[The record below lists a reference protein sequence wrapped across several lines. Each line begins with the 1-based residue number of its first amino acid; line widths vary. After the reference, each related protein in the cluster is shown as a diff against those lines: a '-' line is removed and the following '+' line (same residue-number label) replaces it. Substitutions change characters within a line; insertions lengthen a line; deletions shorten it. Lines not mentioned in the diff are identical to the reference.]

1 MKPALFACLFIIV
14 FAFSSG
20 NNTGETILAKMY
32 KQYAGKWMKTF
43 SFTQTTEVYRND
55 SLINTSTWYENIM
68 YPDKFRIDFGDKT
81 SGNAAI
87 ITTDSVYRF
96 REGKLVR
103 TTANEDNLTFML
115 GGMYFYPFDTVKAMY
130 KRYGYD
136 LNKSYETTLNNNA
149 VYVIGANNADEKTN
163 QLWIDKQKLV
173 VVKFI
178 SYDNGEKEEGIF
190 KDHKQFGNSWS
201 EMACDFY
208 VNGKLIQKEKY
219 FDGKADADINP
230 KIFDYKNFSEA
241 E

>member
-1 MKPALFACLFIIV
+1 MKPVVTALLFLMMLS
-14 FAFSSG
+14 FSSS
-20 NNTGETILAKMY
+20 NNNGEEVLAKMY

-43 SFTQTTEVYRND
+43 NFTQTTQVYRND
-55 SLINTSTWYENIM
+55 SLINTATWYEHVV
-68 YPDKFRIDFGDKT
+68 YPDKFRIDFGDKAN
-81 SGNAAI
+81 GNAAI
-87 ITTDSVYRF
+87 FTTDSVYHF

-136 LNKSYETTLNNNA
+136 ISKSYETTLNHQP

-163 QLWIDKQKLV
+163 QLWIDQQKLV

-178 SYDNGEKEEGIF
+178 SYANGEKEEGVF

-208 VNGKLIQKEKY
+208 VNEKLIQKETY
-219 FDGKADADINP
+219 YDGKANADIDAR
-230 KIFDYKNFSEA
+230 IFDYKNFTAA

>member
-1 MKPALFACLFIIV
+1 MKPALTAFLLFV
-14 FAFSSG
+14 VLSFSSSKD
-20 NNTGETILAKMY
+20 TGEEVLAKMY

-43 SFTQTTEVYRND
+43 SFTQTTQVYRND
-55 SLINTSTWYENIM
+55 SLINTSTWYENVM
-68 YPDKFRIDFGDKT
+68 YPDKFRIDFVDKT

-87 ITTDSVYRF
+87 LTTDSVYRF

-103 TTANEDNLTFML
+103 TTANTDNLTFIL

-136 LNKSYETTLNNNA
+136 PGKSYETTLNNKA

-173 VVKFI
+173 IVKFI

-208 VNGKLIQKEKY
+208 VNGKLIQKEMY
-219 FDGKADADINP
+219 YDCKANSGINP
-230 KIFDYKNFSEA
+230 KIFDYKNFTAPE
-241 E
+241 